1 MITGQISPHAQ
12 HMQGL
17 ARRCRARR
25 PRSERRAAG
34 YMIRQIDAIAAGM
47 QSPPPRAGDDL
58 GAATHGD
65 IPDCGLLVGLYIILG
80 GWTVDTRDVAT
91 GWLCA

>member
-1 MITGQISPHAQ
+1 MHST
-12 HMQGL
+12 
-17 ARRCRARR
+17 CRGW
-25 PRSERRAAG
+25 PAAAAHG
-34 YMIRQIDAIAAGM
+34 GHVASAEPPAMIRQRDAIAAGM

-80 GWTVDTRDVAT
+80 GWTVDTRDVKT